1 MGGHFAAMPY
11 LKNPK
16 FDPNFHVYFT
26 KEWYEALH
34 VSVRNFFSEVFNGT
48 HILHISVVMFDGFD
62 IVAYLTAWH
71 ISLAVRFI
79 LISWKPCHS
88 E

>member
-1 MGGHFAAMPY
+1 MPY

-16 FDPNFHVYFT
+16 FDPHFHVYFT

-48 HILHISVVMFDGFD
+48 HILHTIVEMFVVFITENYGLD
-62 IVAYLTAWH
+62 I
-71 ISLAVRFI
+71 
-79 LISWKPCHS
+79 
-88 E
+88 

>member
-1 MGGHFAAMPY
+1 MGGYFAAMPY

-48 HILHISVVMFDGFD
+48 HILHIIVVMFVVFNIKNYDLDVKLSLLLD
-62 IVAYLTAWH
+62 IFL
-71 ISLAVRFI
+71 
-79 LISWKPCHS
+79 
-88 E
+88 